1 MPKAFYKHKLLFDE
15 NMPPR
20 QRFPRLNSRFD
31 VKHVSHDYNK
41 GGIADEEVYKMAYEQ
56 GRIVITINRDDF
68 AKLLGAKDDCGV
80 IAVPDGPAATQTDT
94 KLTALLMQHGPNYFR
109 GRLRSLGAIEAKRQ
123 AA

>member
-15 NMPPR
+15 NMLPR
-20 QRFPRLNSRFD
+20 QRFPRLNSRF
-31 VKHVSHDYNK
+31 
-41 GGIADEEVYKMAYEQ
+41 
-56 GRIVITINRDDF
+56 IVITINRDDF
-68 AKLLGAKDDCGV
+68 AKLVGAKDDCGV

-109 GRLRSLGAIEAKRQ
+109 GRFRSLGAIEAKRQ